1 MSVALPPDGA
11 GQCRHWVQIEAGE
24 RFVEL
29 VNTFLSR

>member
-1 MSVALPPDGA
+1 MSVAAAPGRR
-11 GQCRHWVQIEAGE
+11 GQCRHRVQIEAGE